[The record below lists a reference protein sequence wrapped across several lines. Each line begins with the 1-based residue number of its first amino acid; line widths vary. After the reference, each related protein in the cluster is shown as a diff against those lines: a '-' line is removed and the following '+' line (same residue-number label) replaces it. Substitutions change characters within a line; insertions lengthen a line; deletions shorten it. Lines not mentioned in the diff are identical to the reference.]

1 LNIGEGLQ
9 NTGAQLSARAQEVSQ
24 GIGDFWGQL
33 SARASTHV
41 AKLGSGISKVAEN
54 IPTQSNKEHKA
65 ARAIQKGFRAFAAR
79 GHFHEERGAVLMLQS
94 AARRKK
100 AQHVR
105 KYKATLVNWAAIVIQ
120 ENWRRHKLREK
131 GKADASKKAT
141 ETPKKGIGSRLVK
154 SLSFS
159 RRKKPPPK
167 PILPDDLTAE
177 DLISAR
183 GNNPTPLVSSAE
195 PSPGTPTAPEQIIQ
209 TKKRSLSFTRRKKAA
224 AEGAKQTV

>member
-1 LNIGEGLQ
+1 MNKVQ
-9 NTGAQLSARAQEVSQ
+9 
-24 GIGDFWGQL
+24 
-33 SARASTHV
+33 
-41 AKLGSGISKVAEN
+41 SGINKVGE
-54 IPTQSNKEHKA
+54 IVPTTANKEMKA
-65 ARAIQKGFRAFAAR
+65 ARVIQKAWRAFAAR

-100 AQHVR
+100 AQSVR
-105 KYKATLVNWAAIVIQ
+105 KYKATLVTWAAIVIQ
-120 ENWRRHKLREK
+120 ENYRRHKLREK
-131 GKADASKKAT
+131 AKAAEVAKA
-141 ETPKKGIGSRLVK
+141 EATPKKGIGSRLVK

-167 PILPDDLTAE
+167 PVLPEDLTAD

-183 GNNPTPLVSSAE
+183 GNHPTPLVSSAE

-224 AEGAKQTV
+224 ESAPENAKQTV

>member
-1 LNIGEGLQ
+1 
-9 NTGAQLSARAQEVSQ
+9 V
-24 GIGDFWGQL
+24 
-33 SARASTHV
+33 
-41 AKLGSGISKVAEN
+41 
-54 IPTQSNKEHKA
+54 
-65 ARAIQKGFRAFAAR
+65 IQKGFRAFAAR

-100 AQHVR
+100 AQQVR

-131 GKADASKKAT
+131 AKLEQAKKGA
-141 ETPKKGIGSRLVK
+141 EQTPKKGIGSRLVK

-167 PILPDDLTAE
+167 PILPDDLTAD

-183 GNNPTPLVSSAE
+183 GKNPTPLVSSAE

-224 AEGAKQTV
+224 EAAPAEGAKQTV

>member
-1 LNIGEGLQ
+1 
-9 NTGAQLSARAQEVSQ
+9 V
-24 GIGDFWGQL
+24 
-33 SARASTHV
+33 V
-41 AKLGSGISKVAEN
+41 
-54 IPTQSNKEHKA
+54 
-65 ARAIQKGFRAFAAR
+65 QKGFRAFAAR

-131 GKADASKKAT
+131 AKLEQVKKGA
-141 ETPKKGIGSRLVK
+141 EQTPKKGIGSRLVK

-167 PILPDDLTAE
+167 PILPDDLTAD

-183 GNNPTPLVSSAE
+183 GKNPTPLVSSAE

-224 AEGAKQTV
+224 EAAPAEGAKQTV